1 MIIKKYSRHVRSM
14 SDDRVIILKYSR
26 HVRSMSDDR
35 VIIKKYSR
43 HVRSKSD
50 DRMIIKKYSR
60 HFLIA
65 VVLFVGCN
73 ITSCDTDIV
82 SRDISII
89 NKMESRQVD
98 GFCHF

>member
-1 MIIKKYSRHVRSM
+1 MIIN
-14 SDDRVIILKYSR
+14 KYSR

-43 HVRSKSD
+43 HVRSMSD
-50 DRMIIKKYSR
+50 DRVIIKKYSR
-60 HFLIA
+60 HFVIA

-82 SRDISII
+82 SRDIFII

>member
-1 MIIKKYSRHVRSM
+1 MVFRFKCYNLPFFGWWDVRSM
-14 SDDRVIILKYSR
+14 SDDRV
-26 HVRSMSDDR
+26 
-35 VIIKKYSR
+35 
-43 HVRSKSD
+43 
-50 DRMIIKKYSR
+50 IIKKYSR

-82 SRDISII
+82 SRDIFII